1 MLGQEQKGR
10 FQVVEVEPMK
20 LIIVASRDRAA
31 SETIR
36 ACFGPE
42 YRVEVAFSKEGCLT
56 LFRKKRCEFLFIDM
70 DILFDGL
77 DSGNGG
83 NPYKTCL
90 QPFWQIYPSAEII
103 VISTQ
108 EKIRHS
114 VMAVKAGASNYI
126 TYPVNADEVKHV
138 TENLYNSV
146 LMRSELDYL
155 RDKFWQGEPLELFK
169 TNSPLMERA
178 FEKVQALAPTNTTV
192 LLTGE
197 TGTGKGLI
205 AKLIHRHS
213 ARRNAQFITIH
224 CGAIPDSLLESELFG
239 HEKGAFTGADRRKLG
254 KFEIAQKGTIFLDEI
269 GTMTP
274 SAQIKLLQ
282 VLQERTFQRVG
293 GEVTIEADVR
303 IIVAT
308 NADLKQMS
316 ENGLFRKDLYYRLNV
331 FPIELPPL
339 RDRIEDLPHISDFI
353 LQKLNK
359 MHAKE
364 VHDIDPR
371 VMAAFEKYSWPGNIR
386 ELENILERAYLITR
400 SSVLTPESFP
410 AELFSASSSQLA
422 PMFDVAISLADMRQR
437 TTETYLRNL
446 LTHHKGRIQKTADAA
461 GISTRQL
468 HKLMSAY
475 GLKKEAFKS
484 AASVGLMP

>member
-10 FQVVEVEPMK
+10 FQVVEVEAMK
-20 LIIVASRDRAA
+20 VIIVASRDRAA

-42 YRVEVAFSKEGCLT
+42 YRVEVAFSKEGCLA
-56 LFRKKRCEFLFIDM
+56 LFKKKRCEFLFIDM

-77 DSGNGG
+77 DLGNGG
-83 NPYKTCL
+83 NPYKSCF
-90 QPFWQIYPSAEII
+90 QPFWQIFPSAEII

-108 EKIRHS
+108 EKIRHA

-138 TENLYNSV
+138 IENMYNSM
-146 LMRSELDYL
+146 LMRSELDYH
-155 RDKFWQGEPLELFK
+155 RDKFWQGEPLEVFK
-169 TNSPLMERA
+169 TNSPLMGRA

-213 ARRNAQFITIH
+213 TRKNAQFITIH

-293 GEVTIEADVR
+293 GEVSIEADVR

-308 NADLKQMS
+308 NANLKEMS

-331 FPIELPPL
+331 FPIEIPPL
-339 RDRIEDLPHISDFI
+339 RERIEDLPHISDFI
-353 LQKLNK
+353 LQKLNRL
-359 MHAKE
+359 HAKD

-371 VMAAFEKYSWPGNIR
+371 VMTAFEKYSWPGNIR
-386 ELENILERAYLITR
+386 ELENILERAYLIEK
-400 SSVLTPESFP
+400 SSVLMPESFP
-410 AELFSASSSQLA
+410 AELFIASPSRMA
-422 PMFDVAISLADMRQR
+422 PMLDVASSLADMRRR
-437 TTETYLRNL
+437 TTEAYLRNL
-446 LTHHKGRIQKTADAA
+446 LTHHRGRIQKTADAA

-475 GLKKEAFKS
+475 GLKKESFKS
-484 AASVGLMP
+484 VASIFTS

>member
-1 MLGQEQKGR
+1 
-10 FQVVEVEPMK
+10 MK
-20 LIIVASRDRAA
+20 TIIVASRDRAA
-31 SETIR
+31 CDTIK
-36 ACFGPE
+36 ACFGTE
-42 YRVEVAFSKEGCLT
+42 HRVEVASSKEGCLA
-56 LFRKKRCEFLFIDM
+56 LFKKKRCEFLFIDM
-70 DILFDGL
+70 DILVEDMDL
-77 DSGNGG
+77 GNGG
-83 NPYKTCL
+83 NPYKTSL
-90 QPFWQIYPSAEII
+90 QPFWQIFPTAEII
-103 VISTQ
+103 VMTPQ
-108 EKIRHS
+108 DRIRHA

-126 TYPVNADEVKHV
+126 TYPVNADELKLV
-138 TENLYNSV
+138 TENIYQSM
-146 LMRSELDYL
+146 LMRSELDYH

-169 TNSPLMERA
+169 TTSPIMERV
-178 FEKVQALAPTNTTV
+178 FEKVQALAPMNTTV

-213 ARRNAQFITIH
+213 SRSKAQFITVH

-316 ENGLFRKDLYYRLNV
+316 ALGQFRKDLYYRLNV
-331 FPIELPPL
+331 FPVEIPPL
-339 RDRIEDLPHISDFI
+339 RERIEDLFHISDFI
-353 LQKLNK
+353 LQKLNR

-364 VHDIDPR
+364 IHGIDSG
-371 VMAAFEKYSWPGNIR
+371 VMDAFAKYSWPGNIR
-386 ELENILERAYLITR
+386 ELENILERAYLIER

-410 AELFSASSSQLA
+410 AELFTASASRLA
-422 PMFDVAISLADMRQR
+422 PVLDAALSLADLRRR
-437 TTETYLRNL
+437 TTEAYIRNL
-446 LTHHKGRIQKTADAA
+446 LTHHRGRIQRTADAA

-468 HKLMSAY
+468 HKLMHAY
-475 GLKKEAFKS
+475 GLKKESFKS
-484 AASVGLMP
+484 SNPALRT

>member
-1 MLGQEQKGR
+1 
-10 FQVVEVEPMK
+10 MK
-20 LIIVASRDRAA
+20 SIIVSSGDRSAC
-31 SETIR
+31 ETIR
-36 ACFGPE
+36 ACFRPE
-42 YRVEVAFSKEGCLT
+42 YSVRITSSKEGCLT
-56 LFRKKRCEFLFIDM
+56 LFKKKRCEFLLVDV
-70 DILFDGL
+70 DILLCGVDH
-77 DSGNGG
+77 SNTG

-90 QPFWQIYPSAEII
+90 QPFWQISPAAEII
-103 VISTQ
+103 VMSTPK
-108 EKIRHS
+108 KIRDA
-114 VMAVKAGASNYI
+114 VMVVKAGASNYI
-126 TYPVNADEVKHV
+126 TYPINTDELKHV
-138 TENLYNSV
+138 TESIYNSA
-146 LMRSELDYL
+146 LMRSELDYH
-155 RDKFWQGEPLELFK
+155 RDKFFQGEPLELFK
-169 TNSPLMERA
+169 TNSPLMERI

-213 ARRNAQFITIH
+213 TRAQAQFITVH

-239 HEKGAFTGADRRKLG
+239 HERGAFTGADRRKLG

-282 VLQERTFQRVG
+282 VLQERTFHRVG
-293 GEVTIEADVR
+293 GEVTLEADVR

-308 NADLKQMS
+308 NSDLKKMS
-316 ENGLFRKDLYYRLNV
+316 EDGVFRKDLYYRLNV
-331 FPIELPPL
+331 FPIEIPPL
-339 RDRIEDLPHISDFI
+339 RERIEDLPHIANFM

-371 VMAAFEKYSWPGNIR
+371 VMEAFEKYSWPGNIR
-386 ELENILERAYLITR
+386 ELENIMERAYLIEK

-410 AELFSASSSQLA
+410 SELFDASPSRTTPVL
-422 PMFDVAISLADMRQR
+422 DVGLTLADMRRR
-437 TTETYLRNL
+437 TTEGYLRNL
-446 LTHHKGRIQKTADAA
+446 LAFYKGRIQKTADAA

-468 HKLMSAY
+468 HKLMVSY
-475 GLKKEAFKS
+475 GLKKETFKS
-484 AASVGLMP
+484 GAPSQSGL